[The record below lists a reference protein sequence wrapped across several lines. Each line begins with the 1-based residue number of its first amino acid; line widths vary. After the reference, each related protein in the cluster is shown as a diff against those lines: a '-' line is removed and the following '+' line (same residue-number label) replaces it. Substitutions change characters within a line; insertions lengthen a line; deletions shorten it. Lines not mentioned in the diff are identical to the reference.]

1 MVFEK
6 IKEIIIDELGID
18 ESKITMD
25 SRFRED
31 LGADSLDAVEI
42 IMQIEEEFGVE
53 IAAKDITEEN
63 FRNKEAIVSLVK
75 MLLED
80 Q

>member
-18 ESKITMD
+18 ESKVTMD
-25 SRFRED
+25 ARFRED

-53 IAAKDITEEN
+53 INEDVIQNMKVLGDIVKYIEEN
-63 FRNKEAIVSLVK
+63 K
-75 MLLED
+75 
-80 Q
+80 

>member
-1 MVFEK
+1 
-6 IKEIIIDELGID
+6 
-18 ESKITMD
+18 MD

>member
-18 ESKITMD
+18 EAKVTMD
-25 SRFRED
+25 ARFRED

-53 IAAKDITEEN
+53 INEDVIQNMKVIGDIVKYIED
-63 FRNKEAIVSLVK
+63 NK
-75 MLLED
+75 
-80 Q
+80 

>member
-6 IKEIIIDELGID
+6 IKEIIVDELGID
-18 ESKITMD
+18 EAKVTMD
-25 SRFRED
+25 ARFRED

-53 IAAKDITEEN
+53 INEDVIQNMKVIGDIVKYIEEN
-63 FRNKEAIVSLVK
+63 K
-75 MLLED
+75 
-80 Q
+80 

>member
-18 ESKITMD
+18 ESKVTMD
-25 SRFRED
+25 ARFRED

-53 IAAKDITEEN
+53 ISEDVIQDMKVIGDIVKYIEEN
-63 FRNKEAIVSLVK
+63 K
-75 MLLED
+75 
-80 Q
+80 

>member
-18 ESKITMD
+18 EAKVTMD
-25 SRFRED
+25 ARFKED

-42 IMQIEEEFGVE
+42 IMQVEEEFGVE
-53 IAAKDITEEN
+53 ITEDVIQNMSVIGDLVKYIEEN
-63 FRNKEAIVSLVK
+63 K
-75 MLLED
+75 
-80 Q
+80 

>member
-18 ESKITMD
+18 ESKVTMD
-25 SRFRED
+25 ARFRED

-53 IAAKDITEEN
+53 ISEEVIQDMKVIGDIVKYIEEN
-63 FRNKEAIVSLVK
+63 K
-75 MLLED
+75 
-80 Q
+80 

>member
-18 ESKITMD
+18 ETKVTMD
-25 SRFRED
+25 ARFKED

-42 IMQIEEEFGVE
+42 IMQVEEEFGVE
-53 IAAKDITEEN
+53 ITEDVIQNMSVIGDIVKYIEEN
-63 FRNKEAIVSLVK
+63 K
-75 MLLED
+75 
-80 Q
+80 

>member
-18 ESKITMD
+18 ESKVTMEA
-25 SRFRED
+25 RFRED

-53 IAAKDITEEN
+53 ISEEVIQDMKVIGDIVKYIEEN
-63 FRNKEAIVSLVK
+63 K
-75 MLLED
+75 
-80 Q
+80 

>member
-1 MVFEK
+1 MEDRVIAFLK
-6 IKEIIIDELGID
+6 DFDENIVNYEGKSLVYDGLL
-18 ESKITMD
+18 S
-25 SRFRED
+25 SLAVLD
-31 LGADSLDAVEI
+31 LATRL
-42 IMQIEEEFGVE
+42 EEEFGVE

>member
-18 ESKITMD
+18 ESKVTMD
-25 SRFRED
+25 ARFKED

-53 IAAKDITEEN
+53 INEDVISNMKVLGDIVKYIEEN
-63 FRNKEAIVSLVK
+63 K
-75 MLLED
+75 
-80 Q
+80 

>member
-18 ESKITMD
+18 ESKVTMD
-25 SRFRED
+25 ARFKED

-42 IMQIEEEFGVE
+42 IMQVEEEFGVE
-53 IAAKDITEEN
+53 ITEDVNQNMTDIGDIVKYIEEN
-63 FRNKEAIVSLVK
+63 K
-75 MLLED
+75 
-80 Q
+80 